1 MIVLDTQALIWWIS
15 DPDRLSAKARSAIS
29 KVKTEKSIYISS
41 ISVWEIAMLVK
52 KGRLKL
58 KYEVNEWLR
67 KIESLPFIKFWPV
80 TNKIAFDSVFLSGN
94 PPEDPADRI
103 IISTAINLDC
113 PLVSADQKIHRY
125 LKAKTI
131 W

>member
-1 MIVLDTQALIWWIS
+1 MIVLDTHALIWWIS
-15 DPDRLSAKARSAIS
+15 DPDRLSAKAGSAIS
-29 KVKTEKSIYISS
+29 KAKMQKSVYVSS

-80 TNKIAFDSVFLSGN
+80 TNKISFDSVFLSGN
-94 PPEDPADRI
+94 PPADPADRI
-103 IISTAINLDC
+103 IISTAINLGY
-113 PLVSADQKIHRY
+113 PLISADQKIRRY
-125 LKAKTI
+125 PKVKTI

>member
-1 MIVLDTQALIWWIS
+1 MIVLDTHALIWWIS
-15 DPDRLSAKARSAIS
+15 DPDKLSAKAGSAIL
-29 KVKTEKSIYISS
+29 KAKTQKSIYVSS

-58 KYEVNEWLR
+58 KYEVDEWLR

-80 TNKIAFDSVFLSGN
+80 ANKIAFDSVFLSGN
-94 PPEDPADRI
+94 PPADPADRI
-103 IISTAINLDC
+103 IISTAINLGY
-113 PLVSADQKIHRY
+113 PLISADRKIRRY
-125 LKAKTI
+125 PEVKTI

>member
-1 MIVLDTQALIWWIS
+1 MIVLDTHALIWWIN
-15 DPDRLSAKARSAIS
+15 DPDKLSAKARSVVLKA
-29 KVKTEKSIYISS
+29 KTQKSIYVSS

-52 KGRLKL
+52 KERLKL
-58 KYEVNEWLR
+58 KCKVDEWLR

-94 PPEDPADRI
+94 PPEDPADKI
-103 IISTAINLDC
+103 IISTAINLGY
-113 PLVSADQKIHRY
+113 PLISADRKIRRY
-125 LKAKTI
+125 SKVETI